1 MKESQRV
8 MEKKKRISEE
18 EQWKEEE
25 WSQAEPTGRAIWSPE
40 TASGPCLHNYKEW
53 RRGRRK
59 YDQNMKTR
67 RMF

>member
-8 MEKKKRISEE
+8 MEKKRISEE

-25 WSQAEPTGRAIWSPE
+25 WNQEEPTGRAIWSSE